1 MKLGENIKKYILN
14 IVDELVKMYVYNN
27 PELLINDEA
36 DNENVDWKISIN
48 KLRVVEQQEVSNEG

>member
-36 DNENVDWKISIN
+36 DNENVDWKISIY